1 MVIVIKMPDNVTRD
15 RMKAINKEIKELRK
29 RYKKIE
35 IRPCQNDA
43 ELLLKDNELMEIMEK
58 IYALEQ
64 EKDRLI
70 LDFSRVYPDKL
81 I

>member
-1 MVIVIKMPDNVTRD
+1 LVIVINMPDNVTRD
-15 RMKAINKEIKELRK
+15 RMKTIKKEIKELRK

-43 ELLLKDNELMEIMEK
+43 ELLLKDNEIMEIMEK

-70 LDFSRVYPDKL
+70 LDFSRVYPNKL